1 MVQTKFE
8 IRNTIEVVRV
18 SQRERPPQKKTH
30 KKYDSMGSEGGGV
43 VGQDFI
49 GNVKTDFGFFFETYQ
64 NMYLSHDY
72 LSLKNWTIS
81 IHVQGNVITN
91 S

>member
-1 MVQTKFE
+1 
-8 IRNTIEVVRV
+8 
-18 SQRERPPQKKTH
+18 
-30 KKYDSMGSEGGGV
+30 MGSEGGGV